1 VIWLLLQLF
10 MLHLYMSYVSKKTK
24 DMLRQAQQ
32 ERRKTEVRRHRR
44 QKAKGKSQKLEENT
58 VGQHLEVCD
67 FNLGIPTSDF

>member
-1 VIWLLLQLF
+1 
-10 MLHLYMSYVSKKTK
+10 
-24 DMLRQAQQ
+24 MLRQAQQ